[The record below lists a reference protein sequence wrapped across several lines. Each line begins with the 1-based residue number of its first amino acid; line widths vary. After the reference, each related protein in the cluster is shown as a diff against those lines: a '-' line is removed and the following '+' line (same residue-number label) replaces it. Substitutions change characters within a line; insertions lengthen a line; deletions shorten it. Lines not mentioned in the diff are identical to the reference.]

1 MSKTRQRKK
10 QKIRDNLLK
19 FYNKHTQAGSPI
31 QGQKIFKSIGQNKIE
46 ELNMPVIA
54 DQPYVVYKTKL
65 GALNIRI
72 HKTMDTMMRT
82 LNKFGLDKN
91 WSEYILCK
99 ETGEV
104 VERKTN

>member
-1 MSKTRQRKK
+1 
-10 QKIRDNLLK
+10 
-19 FYNKHTQAGSPI
+19 
-31 QGQKIFKSIGQNKIE
+31 
-46 ELNMPVIA
+46 
-54 DQPYVVYKTKL
+54 
-65 GALNIRI
+65 
-72 HKTMDTMMRT
+72 MMRT